1 MRRESSEVTGLLL
14 RTRSSMS
21 HGSVQSDD
29 DDTDERRSDRDAG
42 RPATCCHAANVPSR
56 VTGVATVQPC
66 VPTTSVS
73 SYGIGDRRTIW
84 FLSLGVKRDYL
95 ALRFYPLFSSHKVA
109 VKPNTTWQHSIPIKG
124 RALQPRRPRPPYG
137 SKGHPQKDSYYQGT
151 KVL

>member
-1 MRRESSEVTGLLL
+1 
-14 RTRSSMS
+14 MS

-66 VPTTSVS
+66 VPTTSAS

-95 ALRFYPLFSSHKVA
+95 VLRFYPLFSSHKVA
-109 VKPNTTWQHSIPIKG
+109 VKPNTTWQHSIPIKAETAKWVQ
-124 RALQPRRPRPPYG
+124 RLSP
-137 SKGHPQKDSYYQGT
+137 KGLLLSRY
-151 KVL
+151 